1 MTPTAGGKRYW
12 KPIKSRALGPIKKR
26 DPAHVRA
33 QCRAAA
39 DALLAK
45 PDADALFAAEMRS
58 FPGRL
63 GIMHRD
69 LPEMVARS
77 YADVA
82 FTWHHLVSYWTR
94 IFPDHFEMVAVA
106 GAEPFFTEIALARA
120 VDPLRARALQAF
132 DEFFF
137 SRAREVYP
145 RYDFALMDID
155 EFGKTLVL
163 N

>member
-1 MTPTAGGKRYW
+1 MRAKCREAAETLLGK
-12 KPIKSRALGPIKKR
+12 PG
-26 DPAHVRA
+26 
-33 QCRAAA
+33 
-39 DALLAK
+39 
-45 PDADALFAAEMRS
+45 ADALFTAEVRS

-82 FTWHHLVSYWTR
+82 FTWHHLVSYWAR
-94 IFPDHFEMVAVA
+94 IFPNQFEAVAVP

-120 VDPLRARALQAF
+120 IDPPRMRALQAF

-137 SRAREVYP
+137 IHAKDVYP
-145 RYDFALMDID
+145 RYEFATMKND
-155 EFGKTLVL
+155 EFGKTLL
-163 N
+163 LG

>member
-1 MTPTAGGKRYW
+1 LRSATGPGSILTSLWDILSLCANALLGK
-12 KPIKSRALGPIKKR
+12 S
-26 DPAHVRA
+26 
-33 QCRAAA
+33 AA
-39 DALLAK
+39 DALI
-45 PDADALFAAEMRS
+45 AAEVRS

-94 IFPDHFEMVAVA
+94 IFTKHFEVVAVA
-106 GAEPFFTEIALARA
+106 GTEPFFTEIALARV
-120 VDPLRARALQAF
+120 VDPLRARAVQAF

-145 RYDFALMDID
+145 RYEFVSMKDE
-155 EFGKTLVL
+155 EFGRALAL